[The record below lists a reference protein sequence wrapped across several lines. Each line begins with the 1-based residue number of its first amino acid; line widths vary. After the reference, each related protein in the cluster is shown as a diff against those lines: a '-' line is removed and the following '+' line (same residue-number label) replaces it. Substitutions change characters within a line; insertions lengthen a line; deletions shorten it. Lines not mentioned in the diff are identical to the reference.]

1 MSNHH
6 WIFRAGVPKL
16 FHDPTEKVRATHFP
30 IAGFGGVSFVGETI
44 MKSLQKPLVLSMLSA
59 LAVSGSA
66 DAVPADGV
74 YRATAQGMGGP
85 LEVTV
90 RVESGRMVGVEVDA
104 SRETPGY
111 GLEAGP
117 EVAKRI
123 AAAQSTEVD
132 GVSGATVTSRAVKA
146 AAEAAMRE
154 AGLLEAKAARTVRPG
169 EYRGRARG
177 GKSDVEALVRVSAD
191 GSIEVLDVKTDD
203 TPYLSDTAV
212 REVVRAVTT
221 QKSLSVDAITGA
233 TLTSRGVAGA
243 IADALDRA
251 GVDLA
256 AWRRVPPALEKTRGA
271 EVDADV
277 VVVGGGA
284 AGMLAALSAKTDGS
298 LRPDKANNLKVVLLE
313 TKGYLGGDLTVCGGY
328 VASYSGTP
336 LNDRTGHSIDGKT
349 VVEATL
355 AMKSPEVAKML
366 NQDLAARVVDA
377 SGPAMAILM
386 QEGWR
391 VMPEDATRGAVLSP
405 WGKDGFLH
413 YTVARTSDPATGYR
427 SGDAGY
433 DTTSGSPAMA
443 STLADIVRRAG
454 VDVRLETSAT
464 DVTATK
470 DKVESVE
477 VSDAKQVYR
486 INAKAVVLATG
497 YSGLD
502 PDSIKRFYP
511 SLEGVI
517 RTGGAGVTSFAPK
530 WVADHG
536 GEIALN
542 PASSTMLGYDAVL
555 GIDGPES
562 ALYLTMAA
570 PWVNV
575 RGERFM
581 SEAGNPYRYGVG
593 KPDAKGVRS
602 MWIEPG
608 KGRSIGE
615 VLKQPGKRAWMIF
628 DANSPANAQKAH
640 LAAAGL
646 CVEADT
652 LAELARR
659 AGLPEDTFVKTIERY
674 NTDAA
679 AGGDTV
685 FGAPASGMTPVLK
698 APFIA
703 VRVSAVNTIANAAVH
718 VADDFTV
725 LMGPEGPNARRIEGL
740 FGAGGAI
747 GNAITNSG
755 LGAHNATAIGS
766 GALAGAE
773 AAKYAERN

>member
-1 MSNHH
+1 M
-6 WIFRAGVPKL
+6 
-16 FHDPTEKVRATHFP
+16 
-30 IAGFGGVSFVGETI
+30 
-44 MKSLQKPLVLSMLSA
+44 
-59 LAVSGSA
+59 
-66 DAVPADGV
+66 
-74 YRATAQGMGGP
+74 
-85 LEVTV
+85 TV
-90 RVESGRMVGVEVDA
+90 
-104 SRETPGY
+104 
-111 GLEAGP
+111 
-117 EVAKRI
+117 
-123 AAAQSTEVD
+123 
-132 GVSGATVTSRAVKA
+132 
-146 AAEAAMRE
+146 
-154 AGLLEAKAARTVRPG
+154 
-169 EYRGRARG
+169 
-177 GKSDVEALVRVSAD
+177 
-191 GSIEVLDVKTDD
+191 
-203 TPYLSDTAV
+203 
-212 REVVRAVTT
+212 
-221 QKSLSVDAITGA
+221 
-233 TLTSRGVAGA
+233 
-243 IADALDRA
+243 
-251 GVDLA
+251 
-256 AWRRVPPALEKTRGA
+256 
-271 EVDADV
+271 
-277 VVVGGGA
+277 
-284 AGMLAALSAKTDGS
+284 
-298 LRPDKANNLKVVLLE
+298 
-313 TKGYLGGDLTVCGGY
+313 
-328 VASYSGTP
+328 
-336 LNDRTGHSIDGKT
+336 
-349 VVEATL
+349 
-355 AMKSPEVAKML
+355 
-366 NQDLAARVVDA
+366 
-377 SGPAMAILM
+377 
-386 QEGWR
+386 
-391 VMPEDATRGAVLSP
+391 
-405 WGKDGFLH
+405 
-413 YTVARTSDPATGYR
+413 
-427 SGDAGY
+427 
-433 DTTSGSPAMA
+433 
-443 STLADIVRRAG
+443 
-454 VDVRLETSAT
+454 
-464 DVTATK
+464 TK

-593 KPDAKGVRS
+593 EPDAKGVHS

-698 APFIA
+698 APFIS

>member
-1 MSNHH
+1 
-6 WIFRAGVPKL
+6 
-16 FHDPTEKVRATHFP
+16 
-30 IAGFGGVSFVGETI
+30 
-44 MKSLQKPLVLSMLSA
+44 
-59 LAVSGSA
+59 
-66 DAVPADGV
+66 
-74 YRATAQGMGGP
+74 
-85 LEVTV
+85 
-90 RVESGRMVGVEVDA
+90 MVGVEVDA

-154 AGLLEAKAARTVRPG
+154 AGLLEVKAARTVRPG

-221 QKSLSVDAITGA
+221 QKSLSVDAVTGA

-555 GIDGPES
+555 GIDGP
-562 ALYLTMAA
+562 
-570 PWVNV
+570 
-575 RGERFM
+575 
-581 SEAGNPYRYGVG
+581 
-593 KPDAKGVRS
+593 D
-602 MWIEPG
+602 
-608 KGRSIGE
+608 
-615 VLKQPGKRAWMIF
+615 
-628 DANSPANAQKAH
+628 
-640 LAAAGL
+640 

-747 GNAITNSG
+747 GNTITNSG

>member
-1 MSNHH
+1 
-6 WIFRAGVPKL
+6 
-16 FHDPTEKVRATHFP
+16 
-30 IAGFGGVSFVGETI
+30 
-44 MKSLQKPLVLSMLSA
+44 
-59 LAVSGSA
+59 
-66 DAVPADGV
+66 
-74 YRATAQGMGGP
+74 
-85 LEVTV
+85 
-90 RVESGRMVGVEVDA
+90 MVGVEVDA

-154 AGLLEAKAARTVRPG
+154 AGLLEAKAARTVRPS

-221 QKSLSVDAITGA
+221 QKSLSVDAVTGA

-256 AWRRVPPALEKTRGA
+256 AWRRVPPALEKTRGT

-328 VASYSGTP
+328 VAS
-336 LNDRTGHSIDGKT
+336 
-349 VVEATL
+349 
-355 AMKSPEVAKML
+355 
-366 NQDLAARVVDA
+366 
-377 SGPAMAILM
+377 
-386 QEGWR
+386 
-391 VMPEDATRGAVLSP
+391 
-405 WGKDGFLH
+405 
-413 YTVARTSDPATGYR
+413 
-427 SGDAGY
+427 
-433 DTTSGSPAMA
+433 
-443 STLADIVRRAG
+443 
-454 VDVRLETSAT
+454 
-464 DVTATK
+464 
-470 DKVESVE
+470 
-477 VSDAKQVYR
+477 
-486 INAKAVVLATG
+486 

-593 KPDAKGVRS
+593 EPDAKGVRS

>member
-1 MSNHH
+1 M
-6 WIFRAGVPKL
+6 
-16 FHDPTEKVRATHFP
+16 
-30 IAGFGGVSFVGETI
+30 
-44 MKSLQKPLVLSMLSA
+44 
-59 LAVSGSA
+59 
-66 DAVPADGV
+66 
-74 YRATAQGMGGP
+74 
-85 LEVTV
+85 TV

-221 QKSLSVDAITGA
+221 QKSLSVDAVTGA

-271 EVDADV
+271 
-277 VVVGGGA
+277 
-284 AGMLAALSAKTDGS
+284 
-298 LRPDKANNLKVVLLE
+298 
-313 TKGYLGGDLTVCGGY
+313 
-328 VASYSGTP
+328 
-336 LNDRTGHSIDGKT
+336 
-349 VVEATL
+349 
-355 AMKSPEVAKML
+355 
-366 NQDLAARVVDA
+366 
-377 SGPAMAILM
+377 
-386 QEGWR
+386 
-391 VMPEDATRGAVLSP
+391 VLSP

-427 SGDAGY
+427 NGDAGY

-593 KPDAKGVRS
+593 EPDAKGVRS

-615 VLKQPGKRAWMIF
+615 VLKQPGKR
-628 DANSPANAQKAH
+628 P
-640 LAAAGL
+640 G
-646 CVEADT
+646 
-652 LAELARR
+652 
-659 AGLPEDTFVKTIERY
+659 
-674 NTDAA
+674 
-679 AGGDTV
+679 
-685 FGAPASGMTPVLK
+685 
-698 APFIA
+698 
-703 VRVSAVNTIANAAVH
+703 
-718 VADDFTV
+718 
-725 LMGPEGPNARRIEGL
+725 
-740 FGAGGAI
+740 
-747 GNAITNSG
+747 
-755 LGAHNATAIGS
+755 
-766 GALAGAE
+766 
-773 AAKYAERN
+773 